1 MLIVNENEKV
11 REELLNAVIGLTD
24 EQLNNHPEP
33 GRWSIMQVLDHLY
46 LMERAITKGISD
58 KLKSD
63 DSIPTVD
70 KPIELTLDREM
81 KVQAPS
87 FVIPSES
94 YQTLSEIKEKL
105 SESRKA
111 FVRVVDHAKEIDL
124 EQKSFPHP
132 LFKDLSLKQWI
143 PFVGL
148 HEKRHLLQI
157 EELKAKL

>member
-1 MLIVNENEKV
+1 MNENEKI
-11 REELLNAVIGLTD
+11 REELLNAVNGLSD
-24 EQLNNHPEP
+24 EQLNAHPET
-33 GRWSIMQVLDHLY
+33 GRWSIVQVLDHLY

-58 KLKSD
+58 KLKGD
-63 DSIPTVD
+63 DSNPAVD
-70 KPIELTLDREM
+70 KPIELTLNREV
-81 KVQAPS
+81 KVQAPP

-94 YQTLSEIKEKL
+94 YQSLSEVKEKL

-111 FVRVVDHAKEIDL
+111 FVQVVDHAKEIDL
-124 EQKSFPHP
+124 ELKSFPHP

-143 PFVGL
+143 LFVGL